1 MTPDAEARVLRKIP
15 MLQALLDSY
24 AQERV
29 RLQRRIDILECQ
41 VRELRQQLHVVR
53 ERASHRRS
61 L

>member
-1 MTPDAEARVLRKIP
+1 MTPDAEARVLSKIP
-15 MLQALLDSY
+15 SLQEVLARYRSERGRLL
-24 AQERV
+24 
-29 RLQRRIDILECQ
+29 RRIDLLEAQ

>member
-1 MTPDAEARVLRKIP
+1 MTADAEARVLSKIP
-15 MLQALLDSY
+15 MLQAILASY
-24 AQERV
+24 SRERV

-53 ERASHRRS
+53 ERAHRRRA

>member
-1 MTPDAEARVLRKIP
+1 MTTDAEGQVLRKIP
-15 MLQALLDSY
+15 MLQAILESY
-24 AQERV
+24 RLERV

-53 ERASHRRS
+53 ERAHRRRA